1 MGKKIDEFFKEGLTK
16 PDLQMQPDDWVAMER
31 VLDKHQR
38 KYEVKSVLYI
48 WLSGIAAMLIVGF
61 FLFDQD
67 VVNPIEKVSK
77 KKRFEL
83 LDSTKSVQDNRLK
96 DIAQPVIGQRE
107 VSPTKSLGGSFAKK
121 GFNHKHLTK
130 PHQARPKPAIRT
142 HDLNDEG
149 IHVATDKST
158 ISLLNKGDTSIAK
171 NTSTAINLPVDT
183 EQSETYIDSFN
194 NNTKTL
200 AKVET
205 SAKALKTKPKSRF
218 GKSLIL
224 SLQVGSDLNAVGSFN
239 NAGLGTNAGILL
251 TWQVAPK
258 ISLTSGIAYAKKL
271 YDADYKNYKPTTP
284 YSNMYSP
291 TGVSAD
297 CRVLDIPFNINYS
310 LLKLKKGK
318 IIVSGGASSYI
329 MLSEKY
335 DMQYM
340 NYVKQVVY
348 KGENQHYLG
357 VLNFAM
363 AYERM
368 TSQKTSI
375 SFQPYL
381 KLPITGIGQENVNL
395 ISTGLS
401 VNFNINTRKK

>member
-1 MGKKIDEFFKEGLTK
+1 MRKKIDTFFREGLAK

-31 VLDKHQR
+31 VLDKHQH

-67 VVNPIEKVSK
+67 VVNPIEKVTK
-77 KKRFEL
+77 KKPVEL
-83 LDSTKSVQDNRLK
+83 LDSAKGVQDNRLK
-96 DIAQPVIGQRE
+96 DTTPPVIGKIE
-107 VSPTKSLGGSFAKK
+107 PSPTKSLGGSLTKK
-121 GFNHKHLTK
+121 GFNHKHLK
-130 PHQARPKPAIRT
+130 PHQARPKPATQT

-149 IHVATDKST
+149 IHVATDKSA
-158 ISLLNKGDTSIAK
+158 IDLLNKADTSIAK
-171 NTSTAINLPVDT
+171 NTSTAINLPVEA
-183 EQSETYIDSFN
+183 EQSDIDIDSL
-194 NNTKTL
+194 NTKTF

-205 SAKALKTKPKSRF
+205 SSKALKTKPKSRF
-218 GKSLIL
+218 GKSLVL
-224 SLQVGSDLNAVGSFN
+224 SIQAGSDLNAVGPFK
-239 NAGLGTNAGILL
+239 NAGFGTNAGILA
-251 TWQVAPK
+251 TWQISSR

-284 YSNMYSP
+284 YSNMNSP

-310 LLKLKKGK
+310 LLRLKKGK

-335 DMQYM
+335 DIQYT
-340 NYVKQVVY
+340 NYVNQVVY

-368 TSQKTSI
+368 ISQKTSI

>member
-31 VLDKHQR
+31 VLDKHQH

-48 WLSGIAAMLIVGF
+48 WLSGIAAILIVGF

-67 VVNPIEKVSK
+67 VVNPIEKVTK
-77 KKRFEL
+77 KKPVEL
-83 LDSTKSVQDNRLK
+83 LDSAKGVQDNRLK
-96 DIAQPVIGQRE
+96 DTTPPFIGQKE
-107 VSPTKSLGGSFAKK
+107 VSPTKSLGGSLAKK
-121 GFNHKHLTK
+121 GFNYKHLK
-130 PHQARPKPAIRT
+130 PHQARPKPEIRT
-142 HDLNDEG
+142 HDLNNED
-149 IHVATDKST
+149 IHVATDKSPNA
-158 ISLLNKGDTSIAK
+158 LLNQADTSIAK
-171 NTSTAINLPVDT
+171 NNSTAINLPVDA
-183 EQSETYIDSFN
+183 EQSETYIDSLT

-205 SAKALKTKPKSRF
+205 SSKAVKTTPKSRF
-218 GKSLIL
+218 GKSLVL
-224 SLQVGSDLNAVGSFN
+224 SIQAGSDLNAVGSFK
-239 NAGLGTNAGILL
+239 NAGFGTNAGILL
-251 TWQVAPK
+251 TWQFTPK

-271 YDADYKNYKPTTP
+271 YDADYKNYMPTTP
-284 YSNMYSP
+284 YSNMNLP
-291 TGVSAD
+291 TGISAD

-310 LLKLKKGK
+310 LLRLKKGK

-335 DMQYM
+335 DIQYT
-340 NYVKQVVY
+340 NYVNQMVY

-368 TSQKTSI
+368 ISQKTSI